1 MTEWHKIIEDI
12 SKNNKFEDAA
22 IVDYKSRKNVLS
34 AIPNRT
40 FSKIIAG
47 EVVALIANR
56 AILKP
61 RIGRKFCI
69 VYTNSLMDEN
79 TYTMELLTAY
89 APVCP
94 IAVARTH
101 TSLIFLMGK
110 PTTSRREVYNTCRDY
125 ATKARQKG
133 H

>member
-1 MTEWHKIIEDI
+1 MTEWHKIVEDI

-22 IVDYKSRKNVLS
+22 IVDYKTRKNVLS

-40 FSKIIAG
+40 FSQIVAG
-47 EVVALIANR
+47 EVVALITNR
-56 AILKP
+56 NILKP

-69 VYTNSLMDEN
+69 VYTNSLMDES
-79 TYTMELLTAY
+79 TYTMELLTGY

-101 TSLIFLMGK
+101 TALIFLMGK